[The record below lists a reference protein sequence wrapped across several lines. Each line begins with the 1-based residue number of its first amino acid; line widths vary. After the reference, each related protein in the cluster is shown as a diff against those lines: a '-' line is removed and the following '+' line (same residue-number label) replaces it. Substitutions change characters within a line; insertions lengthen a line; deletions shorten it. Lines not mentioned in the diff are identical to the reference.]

1 MKSGIVKSARLLL
14 IELGKFAPFI
24 VCFIV
29 LISYCESLYALITN
43 DYLIYDNELTLN
55 KAISWF
61 IGRYLTYNII
71 TIISLVVIS
80 IAVETCIWN
89 KLCIAYLAFQLYEKH
104 YFMTI
109 ELYEDTIYCIVI
121 ANIIIMILL
130 LYKGIKQ
137 ITFINLKIIKD

>member
-1 MKSGIVKSARLLL
+1 MNKIKVARIAL
-14 IELGKFAPFI
+14 IELGKVSPFI

-29 LISYCESLYALITN
+29 LISYAENLYALAN
-43 DYLIYDNELTLN
+43 N
-55 KAISWF
+55 KYMLFEDSFVLYKPISSF
-61 IGRYLTYNII
+61 IGDYFEYNLLTILL
-71 TIISLVVIS
+71 LVVIS

-89 KLCIAYLAFQLYEKH
+89 KLCIAYLTIQLYEKH

-121 ANIIIMILL
+121 VNIVIMLFL

-137 ITFINLKIIKD
+137 SIQSNNFY

>member
-55 KAISWF
+55 KPISWF

-71 TIISLVVIS
+71 TIIALVVIS

-89 KLCIAYLAFQLYEKH
+89 KLCIAYLTIQLYEKH

-109 ELYEDTIYCIVI
+109 ELYKDSVCYIIV
-121 ANIIIMILL
+121 ANILVMILL
-130 LYKGIKQ
+130 LYRGIKQ